1 MGMQVLS
8 LTDKCRSGSCP
19 DPGGQV
25 GVEED
30 TDQVVGFRDAVPWAI
45 P

>member
-1 MGMQVLS
+1 MQVLS

-25 GVEED
+25 EED
-30 TDQVVGFRDAVPWAI
+30 VDQVVE
-45 P
+45 

>member
-8 LTDKCRSGSCP
+8 LTDMCRSGSCP

-25 GVEED
+25 EED
-30 TDQVVGFRDAVPWAI
+30 MDQVVE
-45 P
+45 

>member
-8 LTDKCRSGSCP
+8 LTDKRRSGSCP

-25 GVEED
+25 GED
-30 TDQVVGFRDAVPWAI
+30 MDQVVE
-45 P
+45 

>member
-25 GVEED
+25 GED
-30 TDQVVGFRDAVPWAI
+30 MDQVAGFRDAVPRAI

>member
-25 GVEED
+25 GAGGEED
-30 TDQVVGFRDAVPWAI
+30 MDQVVETPSLGPFL
-45 P
+45 